1 MPWTVDP
8 PTYNHRYGY
17 NDGAQDDIFIA
28 APLEP
33 STSATMAMPYSA
45 SPSSTSSVSDS
56 SSSTTL
62 PTISTPSN
70 GARGLGVGY
79 RITGMSNSVLG
90 RQHLIDSTFFC
101 SGCSLRLP
109 RDVSSFGALMI
120 YDVRLL

>member
-33 STSATMAMPYSA
+33 SSSATMAMPYSA
-45 SPSSTSSVSDS
+45 SPSSTSSVSHS
-56 SSSTTL
+56 SSSTAL

-70 GARGLGVGY
+70 GARGLGVRY
-79 RITGMSNSVLG
+79 RITRMFKSVPD
-90 RQHLIDSTFFC
+90 RQQLIDSTFVC
-101 SGCSLRLP
+101 SGCPLCVLDP
-109 RDVSSFGALMI
+109 VIPCEDQTK
-120 YDVRLL
+120 